1 MTVCVCVCEFGLGLR
16 QVVQGDYRIK
26 IYLEKD
32 SVQLMSSRLRT
43 SELMYLEY
51 YLSTSKQV
59 SGSRMFQ

>member
-1 MTVCVCVCEFGLGLR
+1 MCVCEFGLGLR

-59 SGSRMFQ
+59 SGFRMFQ